1 MPQGMG
7 RWFRG
12 MISGLLFLSVLVVS
26 IAQAHATFL
35 LILHNAGHTTAAAF
49 HDGLADAQV
58 ALSDHDHTGL
68 PCKGH
73 DRAHGLA
80 CCCTSGCP
88 MMLPVPG
95 TAMPAIVP
103 MTLVY
108 RDSSTMRPDGLQFAP
123 TLPPP
128 RGIV

>member
-26 IAQAHATFL
+26 VAQAHATAL
-35 LILHNAGHTTAAAF
+35 LVIRNAGHASAAAF

-58 ALSDHDHTGL
+58 PLSGHDHTGL
-68 PCKGH
+68 PCKGR
-73 DRAHGLA
+73 DGAHGLA
-80 CCCTSGCP
+80 CCFTSGCP
-88 MMLPVPG
+88 MTLPVPG
-95 TAMPAIVP
+95 TAVPAVVP
-103 MTLVY
+103 TMLVY
-108 RDSSTMRPDGLQFAP
+108 LESSTMRPDGLQFAP